1 MDRLCER
8 YLSIDINNLRR
19 SGIFFT
25 DKVWS
30 RSWSRNGDPI
40 GEVHVASAADGVLL
54 LAKVPGLDSSEK
66 SEKTAQGVRVTWMPC
81 RFGGR
86 RPWFV
91 CPVTS
96 CGRKCAKLYLGRGFF
111 ACREC
116 HRLAYASQREPVRE
130 RGLHKARK
138 IRASLGGGANVFET
152 FPDRPQG
159 MHRARYQRLRAAHD
173 RAADRCMLGLSALAS
188 KLDRKSRPAGSSA

>member
-1 MDRLCER
+1 MDRLGELHR
-8 YLSIDINNLRR
+8 SIDINDLRR
-19 SGIFFT
+19 NGIFCA
-25 DKVWS
+25 DKTCS
-30 RSWSRNGDPI
+30 RSWSRGGDPN
-40 GEVHVASAADGVLL
+40 GEVHVASAADGVIL
-54 LAKVPGLDSSEK
+54 LANAPGLDSSEK
-66 SEKTAQGVRVTWMPC
+66 WEQIVQGIHVTWMPC

-111 ACREC
+111 ACRKC
-116 HRLAYASQREPVRE
+116 HRLAYTSQTEPVGR

-138 IRASLGGGANVFET
+138 IRASLGGGANVFER
-152 FPDRPQG
+152 FPDRPKG
-159 MHRARYQRLRAAHD
+159 MHLATYQRLRTAHD